1 MISRLCTGAMQSQD
15 KVNLMRNLEIGTQF
29 LDSENAQRNLEIVLN
44 TYITIFDLLNLLGN
58 YIYNEISFY
67 IIISPFPCMCN
78 TCKWANKS
86 CNIV

>member
-1 MISRLCTGAMQSQD
+1 MQSQD

-67 IIISPFPCMCN
+67 IINYPIS
-78 TCKWANKS
+78 
-86 CNIV
+86 IYV